1 MGLMTSRVCAI
12 PTCGNDLPKGR
23 KRYCSTECQ
32 RDGRREYFRIPKDDK
47 PCRLCGEMF
56 TPYHLGDEVCQ
67 RPECRRRKRREDE
80 RRSKGVGVELDD
92 DSVDERRDEQ
102 MSRLFRDY
110 HARESIS
117 IDEREDGTRCVI
129 ISDAQIPFIDED
141 FWRAFLRF
149 LGKYRPHDLFING
162 DWIDAYE
169 VSDFDKRPSR
179 LFSIDTEI
187 EMAKDTLREI
197 RKRLAVD
204 GRIYWADG
212 NHEERWNKA
221 IWRHA
226 GPLAAY
232 TADLY
237 TALDL
242 EHLADGYVPY
252 GKHFDYLGFLITH
265 GNYVSQYSAYTARK
279 HYDRYHSSGCNGH
292 THRVGSY
299 SHTDGKG
306 RSHTWFEIGCFCRKD
321 LEYVK
326 GVANWQN
333 GFLIGTVWGGAFHPQ
348 LVRVIETDAGRAFFA
363 DGERYMIF
371 SDAEGSET
379 AA

>member
-1 MGLMTSRVCAI
+1 MTSVTVCAI
-12 PTCGNDLPKGR
+12 PTCGNPLPPGQR
-23 KRYCSTECQ
+23 KYCTPEHAQ
-32 RDGRREYFRIPKDDK
+32 DARRAAARIPKDEVS
-47 PCRLCGEMF
+47 CRYCGEEF
-56 TPYHLGDEVCQ
+56 EPYHLSDVVCQ
-67 RPECRRRKRREDE
+67 KPECRRRKRRDDLRQQKGTGVRLEDE
-80 RRSKGVGVELDD
+80 EPAT
-92 DSVDERRDEQ
+92 DEQ

-110 HARESIS
+110 HAKESIQ
-117 IDEREDGTRCVI
+117 IDHREDGTRCVI
-129 ISDAQIPFIDED
+129 ISDAQIPFIDEA

-149 LGKYRPHDLFING
+149 LSKYRPHDLFING

-187 EMAKDTLREI
+187 EMAKDTLRDI
-197 RKRLAVD
+197 RKRMAVD
-204 GRIYWADG
+204 GKVFWIDG

-265 GNYVSQYSAYTARK
+265 GNFVSQYSAYTAKR

-292 THRVGSY
+292 THRMGSY

-306 RSHTWFEIGCFCRKD
+306 RSHSWYEIGCFCRRD
-321 LEYVK
+321 LEYIK
-326 GVANWQN
+326 GVANWQS
-333 GFLIGTVWGGAFHPQ
+333 GFMLGEVRNGAFHPQ
-348 LVRVIETDAGRAFFA
+348 LIRVIETDEGRGFYAGGEYWPIYDEAAERAA
-363 DGERYMIF
+363 
-371 SDAEGSET
+371 
-379 AA
+379 

>member
-1 MGLMTSRVCAI
+1 MTRACAI
-12 PTCGNDLPKGR
+12 ATCGNPVEPPR
-23 KRYCSTECQ
+23 RNYCSDACKD
-32 RDGRREYFRIPKDDK
+32 DGRRRRQRAVPLEATCEK
-47 PCRLCGEMF
+47 CGVEF
-56 TPYHLGDEVCQ
+56 TPYRSGQ
-67 RPECRRRKRREDE
+67 RFCDNPECKRKGRLDSNRRAAGYGVHLED
-80 RRSKGVGVELDD
+80 
-92 DSVDERRDEQ
+92 DEPKPDEQ

-110 HARESIS
+110 HAKESIA
-117 IDEREDGTRCVI
+117 IEDREDGTRCVI

-162 DWIDAYE
+162 DWLDCYE
-169 VSDFDKRPSR
+169 VSDFDKRPNR
-179 LFSIDTEI
+179 LFNVQNEC
-187 EMAKDTLREI
+187 EMAQETLREI
-197 RKRLAVD
+197 RKRLAV
-204 GRIYWADG
+204 GGKIYWADG
-212 NHEERWNKA
+212 NHEERWNRA

-265 GNYVSQYSAYTARK
+265 GNFVSQYSGYTAKR

-306 RSHTWFEIGCFCRKD
+306 RSHTWYEIGCFCRKD
-321 LEYVK
+321 LEYVR
-326 GVANWQN
+326 GTANWQH
-333 GFLIGTVWGGAFHPQ
+333 GFMMGEVRGGAFHPQ
-348 LVRVIETDAGRAFFA
+348 LIRVIETDDGRGFFA
-363 DGERYMIF
+363 GGEYWQIF
-371 SDAEGSET
+371 DDA
-379 AA
+379 AAAA

>member
-1 MGLMTSRVCAI
+1 MKICGL
-12 PTCGNDLPKGR
+12 PTCGNDLPAGQR
-23 KRYCSTECQ
+23 KYCSPEHAQ
-32 RDGRREYFRIPKDDK
+32 EARRSQARIPKEDVT
-47 PCRLCGEMF
+47 CRVCGETF
-56 TPYHLGDEVCQ
+56 TPYHRGDTVCD
-67 RPECRRRKRREDE
+67 RPECRKLKRREDN
-80 RRSKGVGVELDD
+80 RRNHGSGVE
-92 DSVDERRDEQ
+92 VDEPLKDEQ

-110 HARESIS
+110 HARESIV
-117 IDEREDGTRCVI
+117 IPEREDGTRCVI

-162 DWIDAYE
+162 DWLDCYE
-169 VSDFDKRPSR
+169 VSDFDKRPNR
-179 LFSIDTEI
+179 LFNVQNEC
-187 EMAKDTLREI
+187 EMAQETLREI
-197 RKRLAVD
+197 RKRMAV
-204 GRIYWADG
+204 GGKIYWADG
-212 NHEERWNKA
+212 NHEERWNRA

-265 GNYVSQYSAYTARK
+265 GNFVSQYSGYTAKR

-306 RSHTWFEIGCFCRKD
+306 RSHTWYEIGCFCRKD
-321 LEYVK
+321 LEYVR
-326 GVANWQN
+326 GTANWQN
-333 GFLIGTVWGGAFHPQ
+333 GFMVGTVYDNAFHPQ
-348 LVRVIETDAGRAFFA
+348 LVRVIETDNGRSFTV
-363 DGERYMIF
+363 DGERYPIF
-371 SDAEGSET
+371 DAHQK